1 MIQREQREIPRLLVR
16 LNMRRQHLPVT
27 RPDGAFRA
35 QQRVKCCIPQRDE
48 HFRLHEQDFLQQ
60 IRCEQRQFLAVRCA
74 VRHAP
79 FFADLRRADF
89 HDVAD
94 INILT
99 V

>member
-1 MIQREQREIPRLLVR
+1 MIQREQREIPCPLVR

-35 QQRVKCCIPQRDE
+35 KQRVKRGIPQRDE
-48 HFRLHEQDFLQQ
+48 HFGLHEQDFLQQ
-60 IRCEQRQFLAVRCA
+60 IRCKQRQFLAVRRA
-74 VRHAP
+74 VGHTP